1 MVYSTFS
8 LSQAYLRRPWS
19 PAHIRWSTLSR
30 NFSTRS
36 WTGPATLSTPNST
49 RHCITRVVSPRTS
62 RPRDTSQWAPSP
74 TSSRTSNRTSPSR
87 RQAPLTSTIK
97 WCTKRERVRRTV
109 AVQIIQYLPEVRRNS
124 QTRRCKWVQFLNP
137 CDNASKMRQ
146 RNDPIVF
153 LTCLFFFPATQ
164 AVFPSFFAGDSSG
177 VSIWCA
183 PTFHVYVWVISS
195 HPVSV
200 FCQSAISEPLL
211 KCSGE
216 RNLTW

>member
-164 AVFPSFFAGDSSG
+164 AVFPSFF
-177 VSIWCA
+177 CRRLKRC
-183 PTFHVYVWVISS
+183 FHLMRPNVPRIRMSNFIS
-195 HPVSV
+195 PRKR
-200 FCQSAISEPLL
+200 LL
-211 KCSGE
+211 SKCHFWTAVE
-216 RNLTW
+216 VQWRT